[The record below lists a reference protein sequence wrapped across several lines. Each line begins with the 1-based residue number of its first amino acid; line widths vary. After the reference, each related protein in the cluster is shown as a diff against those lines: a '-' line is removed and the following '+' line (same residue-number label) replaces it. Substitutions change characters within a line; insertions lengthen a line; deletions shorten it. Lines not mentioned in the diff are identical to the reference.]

1 MMQPQ
6 MFKTFLISI
15 QPVINNSCIF
25 AAPNIFTS
33 ISKKYQFHRQAIT
46 SAACR
51 LMQRA
56 LGKNGKVKHESSI

>member
-6 MFKTFLISI
+6 TFKPFLISI
-15 QPVINNSCIF
+15 QSVINDSYLF
-25 AAPNIFTS
+25 AETNIFTS
-33 ISKKYQFHRQAIT
+33 ISKNYRFHRQAIT
-46 SAACR
+46 TAACR